1 MKIID
6 IYEIYFCSKDR
17 GFIHARVFIKSQ
29 IDKELLNLDDSL
41 IFCFTN
47 GLILDLRPRRLFSQ
61 IMNKWNLMTRKL
73 KSHLLWLTQTPLWN
87 KPDLLWNKIQYN
99 AIPLPG
105 GQEGQCYETEIKKKK
120 SRQTLLCKN
129 ICKEIRLN

>member
-1 MKIID
+1 MEIID

-61 IMNKWNLMTRKL
+61 IMNK
-73 KSHLLWLTQTPLWN
+73 
-87 KPDLLWNKIQYN
+87 
-99 AIPLPG
+99 
-105 GQEGQCYETEIKKKK
+105 
-120 SRQTLLCKN
+120 
-129 ICKEIRLN
+129 